1 MVDINVPNFI
11 TIGIISLAAV
21 ALVRFALKAAK
32 VEQAVI

>member
-11 TIGIISLAAV
+11 TIGIISLLVVAA
-21 ALVRFALKAAK
+21 VRFALKLAN